1 MLSSRLASS
10 AHTKCLNNVHCGPV
24 FGSWNAVIRGSGS
37 GRLADGNCRGWMD
50 AIITTPGQ
58 SHVGHEAANTRIP
71 FPLPA
76 IIAVDDFMKGP
87 ETWPALY

>member
-1 MLSSRLASS
+1 
-10 AHTKCLNNVHCGPV
+10 
-24 FGSWNAVIRGSGS
+24 
-37 GRLADGNCRGWMD
+37 MD